1 MSFQQLWSGSIQL
14 DEKLPTNWFSINP
27 FKAIWL
33 HFQLSPPAQ
42 ILWWCSH
49 TRRGDATFVS
59 QQVHFHST
67 TVQQI
72 SLNIL
77 PPGGKLGQKMALK
90 IVRLWIQASPF
101 KRCLPACES
110 VFGGGCLPAPQITSP
125 SPPPSSLKL
134 PKMCH
139 SRMSRIFFL
148 PPFFFLTQFRGE
160 HTLSGAGTKAGG
172 LSPELWSL
180 KCPLNS
186 HTTSHR
192 RLQVLA

>member
-1 MSFQQLWSGSIQL
+1 MSFHQLWLRSIQL

-67 TVQQI
+67 TVLQI

-90 IVRLWIQASPF
+90 IVRLWIGFTFQEMSSGLWVSFRRRVSSGTSDHSPP
-101 KRCLPACES
+101 LS
-110 VFGGGCLPAPQITSP
+110 SSP
-125 SPPPSSLKL
+125 STLKPQVPQDVSQPNVIL
-134 PKMCH
+134 
-139 SRMSRIFFL
+139 SRIFFL
-148 PPFFFLTQFRGE
+148 PPFFLPHSIPGWT
-160 HTLSGAGTKAGG
+160 HS
-172 LSPELWSL
+172 LWSW
-180 KCPLNS
+180 S
-186 HTTSHR
+186 
-192 RLQVLA
+192 

>member
-1 MSFQQLWSGSIQL
+1 MN
-14 DEKLPTNWFSINP
+14 TNWFSINP

-77 PPGGKLGQKMALK
+77 LSAGKLGQKIALK
-90 IVRLWIQASPF
+90 IVRLWIGFTFQEMSSGLWVSF
-101 KRCLPACES
+101 RRRVS
-110 VFGGGCLPAPQITSP
+110 SGTSDHFSFSP
-125 SPPPSSLKL
+125 SLPHPPSSLKL

-160 HTLSGAGTKAGG
+160 HTLSGAGAKAGG